1 MKGPIKAAVVGVIIE
16 VGGVAKDILVFSL
29 SEDLDLL
36 CTKGWGGGGA
46 AKAGKKGGWIP
57 GWCGGAVGWC
67 LQLHWGCS
75 DDSLFALWWWV
86 WPPPAFW
93 PLPPPWRRN
102 CLIDSTRPIFL
113 ESSTL
118 GSELGA
124 EAPVPTSPRRESEGP
139 TLGNPP
145 LVLVRDRERPL
156 LRVMSCP

>member
-36 CTKGWGGGGA
+36 CTRGWGGGGA
-46 AKAGKKGGWIP
+46 AKAGKKGGW
-57 GWCGGAVGWC
+57 WGGAVGWC

-75 DDSLFALWWWV
+75 DESLFALWWWAGPL
-86 WPPPAFW
+86 PPFW

-113 ESSTL
+113 ESSAL

-124 EAPVPTSPRRESEGP
+124 EAPVPASPRRESEGP

-156 LRVMSCP
+156 LWVMSCP